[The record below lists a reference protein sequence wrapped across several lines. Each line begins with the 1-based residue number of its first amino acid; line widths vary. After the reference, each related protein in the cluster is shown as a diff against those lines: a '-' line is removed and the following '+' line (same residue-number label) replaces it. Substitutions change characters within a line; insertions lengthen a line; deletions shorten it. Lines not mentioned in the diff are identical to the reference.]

1 MISFNE
7 IRGFFD
13 HQWLQKELINLT
25 DIFNVTSQIYEYL
38 MLDVASLL
46 NPTQIFQNFPEVSW
60 IHLKDGGRK
69 EVA

>member
-13 HQWLQKELINLT
+13 HQLLQKELI
-25 DIFNVTSQIYEYL
+25 VTSQIYEYL
-38 MLDVASLL
+38 RLGVASLL
-46 NPTQIFQNFPEVSW
+46 NPNFPEVSW

-69 EVA
+69 EMA